1 MEIKILVNSGALS
14 TAVRRH
20 VLEMCHR
27 GGSSHV
33 ASCLSMADLIACTYA
48 SMKVDPSNPSW
59 QDRDYFILSKGHAG
73 ATVYA
78 TLAEL
83 GFFDI
88 ERLQKHYQ
96 NGSTMSGHVSHV
108 ENAGVEFSTGSLGHG
123 LPVACGIAKSFKLSS
138 RKNNVFCI
146 VSDGELGEGSN
157 WEAVLFAAH
166 HKLNNLVVLV
176 DRNRL
181 QSIKDTEETLALEP
195 LDKKFQ
201 AFGCDVVNV
210 NGHDHEA
217 LLRELK
223 SSSASPKILICHTIK
238 GKGVSFVENE
248 VLWHYKSPS
257 AAELE
262 LALAELSR

>member
-1 MEIKILVNSGALS
+1 
-14 TAVRRH
+14 
-20 VLEMCHR
+20 
-27 GGSSHV
+27 
-33 ASCLSMADLIACTYA
+33 
-48 SMKVDPSNPSW
+48 MKVDPSNPSW

-83 GFFDI
+83 GFFDT
-88 ERLQKHYQ
+88 ERLKKHYQ

-108 ENAGVEFSTGSLGHG
+108 ENPGVEFSTGSLGHG
-123 LPVACGIAKSFKLSS
+123 LSVSCGIAKSLKLSS
-138 RKNNVFCI
+138 RKNKVFCI

-166 HKLNNLVVLV
+166 HKLNNLIVLV

-195 LDKKFQ
+195 LDEKFK
-201 AFGCDVVNV
+201 AFGWQVRNV
-210 NGHDHEA
+210 NGHDHTA
-217 LLRELK
+217 LLRGIE
-223 SSSASPKILICHTIK
+223 SSSKSPKILICQTTK
-238 GKGVSFVENE
+238 GKGVSFMENE

-257 AAELE
+257 TAELK
-262 LALAELSR
+262 LALAELSG